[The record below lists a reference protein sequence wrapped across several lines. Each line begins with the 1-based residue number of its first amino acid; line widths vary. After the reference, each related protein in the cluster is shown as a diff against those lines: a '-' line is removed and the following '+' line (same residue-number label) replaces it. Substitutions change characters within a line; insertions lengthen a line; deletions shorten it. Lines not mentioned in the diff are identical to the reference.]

1 MNNGLIIMR
10 YLFFLT
16 LYRLSYEA
24 ANTSKE
30 PPTRSFLIEKDSL
43 GPIANPRQK
52 EWSDKAIQ
60 KYAAAQG
67 KKWQKWNE
75 AMFEKIN

>member
-16 LYRLSYEA
+16 LYRVSYET
-24 ANTSKE
+24 ANAGRE
-30 PPTRSFLIEKDSL
+30 PQARSFLIEKAPS
-43 GPIANPRQK
+43 GQIANPRQK

-60 KYAAAQG
+60 KYAASQG

-75 AMFEKIN
+75 AMFEKVN

>member
-1 MNNGLIIMR
+1 MNNWLEIMR

-16 LYRLSYEA
+16 MYRMSYEA
-24 ANTSKE
+24 ANAGRE
-30 PPTRSFLIEKDSL
+30 PPVRSFLIEKDPL
-43 GPIANPRQK
+43 GPIITPRQR

-67 KKWQKWNE
+67 KKWQRWNE
-75 AMFEKIN
+75 AMFEKVN

>member
-1 MNNGLIIMR
+1 MNSWLVITR
-10 YLFFLT
+10 YFFFLT
-16 LYRLSYEA
+16 LYRVSYEA
-24 ANTSKE
+24 ANAGKE
-30 PPTRSFLIEKDSL
+30 TPVRSFLIEKAPS
-43 GPIANPRQK
+43 GQIASPRQK

-75 AMFEKIN
+75 AMFEKVN